1 MTWLQIGVE
10 LGMPASTANAIYRRA
25 MVKLRKNFRRMD
37 TLRQIARMSPCEE
50 PERIGPTVTEG
61 RKAPNGLD
69 SQGGARRAGFEATR
83 TRPAPN
89 SKERLTRS

>member
-1 MTWLQIGVE
+1 MTTQC
-10 LGMPASTANAIYRRA
+10 MSA
-25 MVKLRKNFRRMD
+25 LRE
-37 TLRQIARMSPCEE
+37 IARMSPSEE
-50 PERIGPTVTEG
+50 PEPQIGPTATAG
-61 RKAPNGLD
+61 RKAPIGLD